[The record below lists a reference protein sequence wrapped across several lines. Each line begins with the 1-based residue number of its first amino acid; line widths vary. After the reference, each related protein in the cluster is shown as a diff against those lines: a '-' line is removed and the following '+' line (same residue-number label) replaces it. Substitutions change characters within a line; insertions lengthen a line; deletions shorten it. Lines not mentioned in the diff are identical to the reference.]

1 MLQGEC
7 SAILSTFIKL
17 PFVIK
22 ILFCLF
28 LSSRF
33 TQVLLYI
40 FSRVQVLFSTTH
52 GETWHRLHEPCLPGQ
67 CVGTYFPVNTL
78 YEAVDF
84 DG

>member
-1 MLQGEC
+1 MSSSPENQHIIEK
-7 SAILSTFIKL
+7 SKRKVFEILEY
-17 PFVIK
+17 
-22 ILFCLF
+22 
-28 LSSRF
+28 
-33 TQVLLYI
+33 LLYI